1 MKEIYICSSNTDR
14 NEVLP
19 VVEMLEASGLSC
31 CVPGR
36 DILYEYGWEQTVSDA
51 INEATMII
59 YFESPASRKSFRL
72 MNELEEA
79 KKSRLM
85 KLVFEAGTATADEVL
100 AKVRDKLAEARKIKE
115 DVSVIV
121 PYSGSEPYIFVSY
134 SHMDKD
140 RVFGIIR
147 LLQGRGYRVWFDE
160 GIDPGTEW
168 DDNIAEHLTAAG
180 YVIPCFSEN
189 FFNSQN
195 CNDELFFARELGLSI
210 MPVYLEDVQ
219 LEPGAAMRF
228 GRLQALFYHKYT
240 DKNRFLDKV
249 AAAEGIDACRD
260 KSSDIK

>member
-59 YFESPASRKSFRL
+59 YFESPASRRSFRL

-160 GIDPGTEW
+160 GID
-168 DDNIAEHLTAAG
+168 
-180 YVIPCFSEN
+180 
-189 FFNSQN
+189 
-195 CNDELFFARELGLSI
+195 R
-210 MPVYLEDVQ
+210 
-219 LEPGAAMRF
+219 
-228 GRLQALFYHKYT
+228 
-240 DKNRFLDKV
+240 
-249 AAAEGIDACRD
+249 
-260 KSSDIK
+260 